1 MTMRWTKVLVVALI
15 LGLVV
20 NRLWVEVAQEQEKPK
35 SGQEEQSQQPTAA
48 PPSAS
53 QNQQGPKKLNPFTG
67 NAEAIAEGRTIYMQ
81 SGCNGCHGMGGGGM
95 GPALLDDQWKFGGD
109 DETLFKLI
117 KGRIPQQTMPA
128 VFGAVLTDDQVW
140 KIIAWVRSIYKG
152 DPDKVVW

>member
-1 MTMRWTKVLVVALI
+1 MRWTKVLVVALI

-20 NRLWVEVAQEQEKPK
+20 NRLWVEAAQDQEKPK
-35 SGQEEQSQQPTAA
+35 NGQEEQSQQPKAA

-67 NAEAIAEGRTIYMQ
+67 IAEAIAEGRAIYMQ

-95 GPALLDDQWKFGGD
+95 GPAILDDTWKFGGD

-117 KGRIPQQTMPA
+117 KGDLPQQTMPA
-128 VFGAVLTDDQVW
+128 VFGKILTEEQVW
-140 KIIAWVRSIYKG
+140 KIIAWIRSISKG
-152 DPDKVVW
+152 DPNLIVW

>member
-1 MTMRWTKVLVVALI
+1 MKRTRLLLAALI
-15 LGLVV
+15 LGLVLNQLRV
-20 NRLWVEVAQEQEKPK
+20 QAAQEQEKPK
-35 SGQEEQSQQPTAA
+35 NGQEEQRQQPKAA

-95 GPALLDDQWKFGGD
+95 GPALLDDVWKWGGD

-117 KGRIPQQTMPA
+117 KGELPQQTMPA
-128 VFGAVLTDDQVW
+128 VFGKILSEEQVW
-140 KIIAWVRSIYKG
+140 KILAWIRSIYKG